1 MAQTVR
7 FGVSIDEELLEAF
20 DRLVDQLGYSTRSEA
35 IRDLIRERLSREETD
50 QGNVSCVG
58 VLCYVYDHDA
68 HDLAHR
74 IMHLQHE
81 YCDEI
86 VSALHVHLDAHNC
99 LEAVVLRGRAANLQ
113 KLAGQITATRGIQ
126 HGQLVLTTT
135 RAKKR

>member
-1 MAQTVR
+1 MAETVR
-7 FGVSIDEELLEAF
+7 FGVSIDEELLDAF
-20 DRLVDQLGYSTRSEA
+20 DRLVDRLGYETRSEA
-35 IRDLIRERLSREETD
+35 IRDLIRDRLTRQET
-50 QGNVSCVG
+50 NKSNAPCVG

-74 IMHLQHE
+74 IMHLQHD

-99 LEAVVLRGRAANLQ
+99 LEAVVLRGKAANLQ
-113 KLAGQITATRGIQ
+113 QLAGQITTMRGIQ

-135 RAKKR
+135 RRKSR